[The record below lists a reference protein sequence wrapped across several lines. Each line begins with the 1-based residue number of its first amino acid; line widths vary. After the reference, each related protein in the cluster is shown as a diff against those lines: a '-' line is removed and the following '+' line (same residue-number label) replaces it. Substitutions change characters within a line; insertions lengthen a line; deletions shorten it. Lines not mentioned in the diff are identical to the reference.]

1 MGLEVVLF
9 LKVEF
14 IGSYNFYMI
23 FSKFQKW
30 DVFFYNEDYLC
41 FFVLINKMGAINVF
55 NSEYRVFSRGKKRKE
70 KIQRGRMGR
79 KEEGLMNIDKIF
91 SKLSF
96 FIFVVLMVS
105 EID

>member
-1 MGLEVVLF
+1 
-9 LKVEF
+9 
-14 IGSYNFYMI
+14 
-23 FSKFQKW
+23 
-30 DVFFYNEDYLC
+30 
-41 FFVLINKMGAINVF
+41 
-55 NSEYRVFSRGKKRKE
+55 
-70 KIQRGRMGR
+70 MGR